1 MRRHFHHHPMHHRRF
16 HHRPRLYRRRGN
28 LLGLIGLAALGYTLM
43 ERNRHNQP
51 QQPTYVRVENSDDWQ
66 N

>member
-1 MRRHFHHHPMHHRRF
+1 MRRHFHHNPLHHRHF

-43 ERNRHNQP
+43 ERNRQNQA
-51 QQPTYVRVENSDDWQ
+51 QQPTYVRVENNDDWQ